1 MIIRSLICAT
11 ALTVASVAAAAC
23 GGTTAQPAAENAAA
37 PASAPAPAA
46 GGATVR
52 GDLLADW
59 REQKDMMLKAADAM
73 PEDKFGYKST
83 PAQRSYGE
91 QILHVAGANVE
102 LLQMLGAKAKL
113 PFDVVATDMATF
125 GLKMTDKAAVLKW
138 LSDSFDYGAAVM
150 KELGPSSMTEV
161 VQGPRWIGQAT
172 RAKMIWY
179 TMGHTQDIYGQMAV
193 YLRLNGIVP
202 PASRRGGI

>member
-1 MIIRSLICAT
+1 MSPAKSLLVVLLTAT
-11 ALTVASVAAAAC
+11 AL
-23 GGTTAQPAAENAAA
+23 AA
-37 PASAPAPAA
+37 PPAVSAQTPTIPAE
-46 GGATVR
+46 
-52 GDLLADW
+52 LLKDW
-59 REQKDMMLKAADAM
+59 QPQKETMMKIADAM
-73 PEDKFGYKST
+73 PAEKFSYKST
-83 PAQRSYGE
+83 PAQRSYAE

-102 LLQMLGAKAKL
+102 LLQLLGAKTKL
-113 PFDVVATDMATF
+113 PFDVVPTEMSTF
-125 GLKMTDKAAVLKW
+125 GLKMTDKAAVLKA
-138 LSDSFDYGAAVM
+138 LSDSFDYGEAVM

-161 VQGPRWIGQAT
+161 VKGPPWIGQAT